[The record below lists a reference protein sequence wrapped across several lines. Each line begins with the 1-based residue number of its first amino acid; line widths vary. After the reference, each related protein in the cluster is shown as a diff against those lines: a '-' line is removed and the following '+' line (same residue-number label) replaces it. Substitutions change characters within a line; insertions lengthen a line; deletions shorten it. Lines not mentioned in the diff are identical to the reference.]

1 MQNFIELA
9 QLESVEKSGELK
21 RLENKNKKKNKNKKH
36 FYTKICHFQ
45 SPTEFEPNR
54 IFRYGKRHRILEG
67 M

>member
-21 RLENKNKKKNKNKKH
+21 RRENKKKNKKNKKKH
-36 FYTKICHFQ
+36 FYTKIGHFQ

>member
-21 RLENKNKKKNKNKKH
+21 RLENKKKNNKNKKH
-36 FYTKICHFQ
+36 FYTKIGHFQ